1 MIRHGQF
8 LSQKQTLS
16 QKLSPQQIQY
26 IKLLQLPTLA
36 LEQRIKEE
44 MEQNPVLEEM
54 DSFDE
59 SQITL
64 QDSFDDSNPELAREK
79 EEKEASNEK
88 EESPLEEIETNEE
101 IGKIDDDDWD
111 ELLHAD
117 ETESY
122 KAPLNPDLDEIRDLP
137 KPYYESLL
145 EELENQVQLL
155 KLNEREEIIA
165 SEILG
170 SLDDDGYLRRDI
182 QAIIDTIAFNYS
194 KLVMEE
200 EIEHVLKQIQRL
212 DPPGIAA
219 RDLRECLLIQLEL
232 TENSIDGKN
241 LAYKILKNDWDL
253 FEKKHFAKLIQ
264 KYHCDEEDIKAV
276 YSCVRQ
282 LDPRPGLVE
291 TPDSLAGN
299 YVIPDFD
306 VKYVPGIENEETG
319 IEEEGDFLVTLN
331 QRNAPSLRISPHY
344 RDMWNDI
351 KNKKSTVP
359 EIRETQTFIKAKID
373 SAKWF
378 IDSIRQRQQTLMNV
392 MQTIVAL
399 QADFFK
405 SGEGMK
411 PMILKDVSDRIG
423 MDISTISRVTNGK
436 YVQTVFGV
444 FELKYFFNEKMET
457 ESGKMVANLELKD
470 MIGKIIAE
478 EDKLKPLSDQEIVE
492 EMKKRGF
499 PIARRTVTKYREE
512 ARLPVARLRKHL

>member
-1 MIRHGQF
+1 
-8 LSQKQTLS
+8 
-16 QKLSPQQIQY
+16 
-26 IKLLQLPTLA
+26 
-36 LEQRIKEE
+36 
-44 MEQNPVLEEM
+44 
-54 DSFDE
+54 
-59 SQITL
+59 
-64 QDSFDDSNPELAREK
+64 
-79 EEKEASNEK
+79 
-88 EESPLEEIETNEE
+88 
-101 IGKIDDDDWD
+101 
-111 ELLHAD
+111 
-117 ETESY
+117 
-122 KAPLNPDLDEIRDLP
+122 
-137 KPYYESLL
+137 
-145 EELENQVQLL
+145 
-155 KLNEREEIIA
+155 
-165 SEILG
+165 
-170 SLDDDGYLRRDI
+170 
-182 QAIIDTIAFNYS
+182 
-194 KLVMEE
+194 
-200 EIEHVLKQIQRL
+200 
-212 DPPGIAA
+212 
-219 RDLRECLLIQLEL
+219 
-232 TENSIDGKN
+232 
-241 LAYKILKNDWDL
+241 
-253 FEKKHFAKLIQ
+253 
-264 KYHCDEEDIKAV
+264 
-276 YSCVRQ
+276 
-282 LDPRPGLVE
+282 
-291 TPDSLAGN
+291 
-299 YVIPDFD
+299 
-306 VKYVPGIENEETG
+306 
-319 IEEEGDFLVTLN
+319 
-331 QRNAPSLRISPHY
+331 
-344 RDMWNDI
+344 MWNDI